1 MQLLDPTVVYSF
13 LALVVVLAVAAI
25 ALVATTLPAAL
36 RETRTDR
43 IARRE
48 SIPAYYGRLHF
59 AH

>member
-25 ALVATTLPAAL
+25 ALVATALPAAL
-36 RETRTDR
+36 RETRSDR